1 MPLFA
6 GKNKSRTGAA
16 IAASRDFGRVG
27 DGRLLYVV
35 LTGI

>member
-1 MPLFA
+1 MPLLA
-6 GKNKSRTGAA
+6 CKNKGRAGSA
-16 IAASRDFGRVG
+16 IAACRNFGRVG